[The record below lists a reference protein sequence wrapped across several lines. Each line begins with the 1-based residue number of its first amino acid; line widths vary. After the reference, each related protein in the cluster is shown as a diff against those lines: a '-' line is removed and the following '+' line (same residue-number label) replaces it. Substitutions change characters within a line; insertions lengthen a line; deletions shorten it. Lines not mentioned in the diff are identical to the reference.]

1 MMRKLT
7 QNPAI
12 RISLPAILLTF
23 IFVLF
28 GQNTTA
34 QCDSIHVLKDGTKT
48 ILTGKYLGKYYNS
61 SDKNWYNGYQ
71 LTTNLPH
78 DVSHTNWQ
86 ADSACQTKSTFL
98 GGGLFTGNISSPS
111 LYPLNN
117 SWELG
122 PDGSDKSL
130 GKPYVMKLDS
140 GFPKK
145 TTINIYL
152 KMDKDYV
159 MTNNYIRIKAGNDW
173 YQLTL
178 CGASLSC
185 KVVPVKVVAYD
196 VIHVGQDRKIS
207 WVTATEINNKQFEV
221 ERSLDGGKTW
231 KKIATVRTKA
241 ESGNSSELLTYELMD
256 NQVLLNGTVP
266 FYRLHQVDNDGTEW
280 TSWAVKPKPIG
291 WENKPF
297 DVSISPNPASD
308 IVLINLETKE
318 LLFGNILEVYD
329 ALGRIVYRS
338 VFDGKSV
345 QVDFSNLPRG
355 VYKIRITAEN
365 FVKTKSIHLVDK

>member
-1 MMRKLT
+1 MRNLT
-7 QNPAI
+7 QTRTN
-12 RISLPAILLTF
+12 RISCSTILLTF
-23 IFVLF
+23 IFGLF
-28 GQNTTA
+28 GQDSIA
-34 QCDSIHVLKDGTKT
+34 QCDSIHILKDGTKT

-61 SDKNWYNGYQ
+61 SDKNWYNMYQ
-71 LTTNLPH
+71 FTTNLPH

-130 GKPYVMKLDS
+130 GKPYVIKLDS
-140 GFPKK
+140 GFSKK

-159 MTNNYIRIKAGNDW
+159 MTNNYVRIKAGNDW
-173 YQLTL
+173 YQLKL
-178 CGASLSC
+178 CGSSLSC
-185 KVVPVKVVAYD
+185 KIVPVKLAAFD
-196 VIHVGQDRKIS
+196 VIHVGKDRKIS

-231 KKIATVRTKA
+231 GKISTVKTKA
-241 ESGNSSELLTYELMD
+241 EGGNSSQLLFYGMTD
-256 NQVLLNGTVP
+256 NQVLPTGKVP
-266 FYRLHQVDNDGTEW
+266 FYRLHQVDYDGTEW

-297 DVSISPNPASD
+297 DVSVSPNPASD

-318 LLFGNILEVYD
+318 LLFGNKLEIYD
-329 ALGRIVYRS
+329 VLGKIVYQT
-338 VFDGKSV
+338 VFDGKSI
-345 QVDFSNLPRG
+345 QLDMSNLPRG
-355 VYKIRITAEN
+355 IYKIRLETGD